1 MIGGGFLIAERGEPM
16 GLVICVLIAGL
27 VFGDWAIY
35 GFGAAAQRVP
45 RLKRWLRSDLACRS
59 RQWMEDHLLLV
70 IIIARVFPGPGILF
84 PTFSGL
90 GLIGVT
96 FGRFAARSALAAALY
111 APVMLYL
118 TTLYG
123 NLVVPQIG
131 WWGWPILIVASIL
144 GFVGPWA
151 RPLRRRVVDFI
162 GLRAIAEA
170 TGSTAPPGKVPSRRD
185 VNREAAAPQSNAPCR
200 RGVRMREMGQE

>member
-1 MIGGGFLIAERGEPM
+1 LISERGEPM

-27 VFGDWAIY
+27 VVGDWAIY

-70 IIIARVFPGPGILF
+70 IVVARVFPGPGILF

-90 GLIGVT
+90 GLIGVS
-96 FGRFAARSALAAALY
+96 FGRFAARSALAATLY
-111 APVMLYL
+111 APAMLYL
-118 TTLYG
+118 TSLYG
-123 NLVVPQIG
+123 SLVVPHIG
-131 WWGWPILIVASIL
+131 WWGWPIMIALSIV

-162 GLRAIAEA
+162 GLKAIVEEA
-170 TGSTAPPGKVPSRRD
+170 DSTAAPAGKVPSRRD
-185 VNREAAAPQSNAPCR
+185 AK
-200 RGVRMREMGQE
+200 